1 VREWKKAGLKIRLG
15 PFSAFFESEGGN
27 GMGGETGS
35 QKRLG
40 RTFRPAFFHSLWELK
55 QLSRNE

>member
-1 VREWKKAGLKIRLG
+1 MNNTPVIGSGKKLVWI
-15 PFSAFFESEGGN
+15 PAFVDADPSSEPESVH

-40 RTFRPAFFHSLWELK
+40 RGRDH
-55 QLSRNE
+55 

>member
-1 VREWKKAGLKIRLG
+1 MPAVTRSLMSEDWEWNKARLTIGLG
-15 PFSAFFESEGGN
+15 PFSAFFEPEGGN

-40 RTFRPAFFHSLWELK
+40 RG
-55 QLSRNE
+55 